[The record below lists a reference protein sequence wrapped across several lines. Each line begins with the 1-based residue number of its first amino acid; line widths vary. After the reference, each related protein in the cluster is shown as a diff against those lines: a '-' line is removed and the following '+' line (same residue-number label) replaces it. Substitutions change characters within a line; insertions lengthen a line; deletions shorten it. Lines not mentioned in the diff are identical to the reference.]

1 MKMFYSLQVVG
12 NHWAVHH
19 DPKLW
24 ETPEKFRPERFLS
37 EKGEFI
43 YSSSVMPFGY
53 GARYCSGK
61 KMAEWLVFHSITS
74 IVRQF
79 QLLPE
84 SGVELPSLDETV
96 FGTLNMTLPFKI
108 NFKQR

>member
-24 ETPEKFRPERFLS
+24 ENPEEFRPERFIN
-37 EKGEFI
+37 ENGEFI
-43 YSSSVMPFGY
+43 YSSYVMSFGY

-61 KMAEWLVFHSITS
+61 KMGDCLVFHSITS

-79 QLLPE
+79 QLLSE
-84 SGVELPSLDETV
+84 SGVELPRLDETV
-96 FGTLNMTLPFKI
+96 FGILNMTLPFKI
-108 NFKQR
+108 NFKSR